1 MQYACL
7 VKLLESV
14 SLNTIYPWFPCPC
27 IAVWSLIVKLFS
39 ADSWCTLFRMY
50 NTGIKGKMESLYRIL
65 NTRWWGIQ
73 DGGDEKIVEEE
84 KMAGNK
90 S

>member
-1 MQYACL
+1 
-7 VKLLESV
+7 
-14 SLNTIYPWFPCPC
+14 
-27 IAVWSLIVKLFS
+27 
-39 ADSWCTLFRMY
+39 MY